1 MPRSDAPT
9 PPTLQLSGIE
19 AMRALAH
26 PTRIRML
33 ELLRQ
38 EPLSAS
44 ELSRR
49 LGIRFGSARFHLQQL
64 VRGGLASAA
73 GDRRVR
79 GGLELLFAA
88 PADVWID
95 LDPDEPGAIA
105 ALHQAYVGEL
115 GRRLRSAASDRRPDD
130 SAVDIVSLR
139 EIRLTPGDRAEA
151 QRIAE
156 DALRRIRALNASPRE
171 DGAEPVTLGL
181 FLFRMAEA
189 NDSGGSRQERS
200 DA

>member
-1 MPRSDAPT
+1 MPRPDAVAPS
-9 PPTLQLSGIE
+9 TLQLSGVE

-64 VRGGLASAA
+64 VRGGLASPA

-79 GGLELLFAA
+79 GGLELLFTA

-95 LDPDEPGAIA
+95 IDPDEPGAIA

-115 GRRLRSAASDRRPDD
+115 GRRLRGAASDRRPGD
-130 SAVDIVSLR
+130 SAIDIVSLR
-139 EIRLTPGDRAEA
+139 EIRLTPEGRAEA

-156 DALRRIRALNASPRE
+156 DALRRIRALDASPRE
-171 DGAEPVTLGL
+171 EAAEPVTLGL
-181 FLFRMAEA
+181 FLFRMAGA
-189 NDSGGSRQERS
+189 DASALPRQEQG
-200 DA
+200 DE

>member
-1 MPRSDAPT
+1 
-9 PPTLQLSGIE
+9 
-19 AMRALAH
+19 MRALAH

-64 VRGGLASAA
+64 VRGGLASPA

-79 GGLELLFAA
+79 GGRELLFTA
-88 PADVWID
+88 PADIWID

-105 ALHQAYVGEL
+105 AVHQAFIGEL
-115 GRRLRSAASDRRPDD
+115 GRRLRGAASDRRPED

-139 EIRLTPGDRAEA
+139 EVSLTPDDRAEA

-156 DALRRIRALNASPRE
+156 DALRRIRALDAAPES
-171 DGAEPVTLGL
+171 GAEPVTLGL
-181 FLFRMAEA
+181 FLFRTAAEA
-189 NDSGGSRQERS
+189 PRSRPPNQR
-200 DA
+200 DD